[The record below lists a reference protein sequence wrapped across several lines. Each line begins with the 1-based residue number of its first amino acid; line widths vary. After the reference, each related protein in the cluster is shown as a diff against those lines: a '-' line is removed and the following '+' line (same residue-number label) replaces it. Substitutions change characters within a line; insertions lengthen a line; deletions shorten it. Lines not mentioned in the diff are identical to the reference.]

1 MSLRRIPIE
10 QNILTM
16 GATSTISNRIEL
28 GDTNAEIRQDV
39 YHLDDVIQR
48 WEQ

>member
-1 MSLRRIPIE
+1 
-10 QNILTM
+10 M

-28 GDTNAEIRQDV
+28 GDTNAETRQDV
-39 YHLDDVIQR
+39 YQLDDVIQS